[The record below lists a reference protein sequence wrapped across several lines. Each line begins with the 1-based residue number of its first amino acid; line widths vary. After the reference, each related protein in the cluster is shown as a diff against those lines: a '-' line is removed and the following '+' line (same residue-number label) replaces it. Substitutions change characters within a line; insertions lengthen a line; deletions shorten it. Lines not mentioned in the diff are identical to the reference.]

1 LDDFGLCGEK
11 WLAVSCFKEIILAVP
26 EIFNSIEQTGLS
38 RWVRYSPSIF
48 GFYFILLC
56 HTIGLSLLVGGNAI
70 IAMRILGIA
79 PGLPLKP
86 MKQLFNL
93 MFVGLGINIT
103 TGLLLLTGYPTKA
116 LTDYD
121 FYVKIS
127 FITLGVITMFKIY
140 ENVFADPAL
149 TESDMIAKGKT
160 LAKFSLVFWIAAIWA
175 GRMLSETYTYITYG
189 HKYAR

>member
-1 LDDFGLCGEK
+1 
-11 WLAVSCFKEIILAVP
+11 
-26 EIFNSIEQTGLS
+26 
-38 RWVRYSPSIF
+38 
-48 GFYFILLC
+48 
-56 HTIGLSLLVGGNAI
+56 LLVGGNAVI
-70 IAMRILGIA
+70 DLRILGIA
-79 PGLPLKP
+79 SGLPLKP
-86 MKQLFNL
+86 MKQLFGF
-93 MFVGLGINIT
+93 MFVGLGINIA

-127 FITLGVITMFKIY
+127 FITLGVITMFKVY
-140 ENVFADPAL
+140 ERVFSDPSL
-149 TESDMIAKGKT
+149 SESDMVARGKT

>member
-1 LDDFGLCGEK
+1 M
-11 WLAVSCFKEIILAVP
+11 AVP
-26 EIFNSIEQTGLS
+26 EFLNTIEQTGLS
-38 RWVRYSPSIF
+38 KWVRYSPSVF

-70 IAMRILGIA
+70 IAMRILGVA

-86 MKQLFNL
+86 MKQLYTF
-93 MFVGLGINIT
+93 MFVGLGINVV

-121 FYVKIS
+121 FYLKMT
-127 FITLGVITMFKIY
+127 FITLGVVTMFKTY
-140 ENVFADPAL
+140 ERVFSNASLSEAD
-149 TESDMIAKGKT
+149 MVAKGKS
-160 LAKFSLVFWIAAIWA
+160 LAKFSLAFWIAAIWA

>member
-1 LDDFGLCGEK
+1 M
-11 WLAVSCFKEIILAVP
+11 AVP

-70 IAMRILGIA
+70 IAMRILGVGR
-79 PGLPLKP
+79 GLPLKP
-86 MKQLFNL
+86 MKQLYNF
-93 MFVGLGINIT
+93 MFVGLGINIAS
-103 TGLLLLTGYPTKA
+103 GLLLLTGYPTKA

-127 FITLGVITMFKIY
+127 FITLGVITMFKMY
-140 ENVFADPAL
+140 GSVFGDASL
-149 TESDMIAKGKT
+149 TEPDMIAKGKT
-160 LAKFSLVFWIAAIWA
+160 LAKFSLAFWIAAIWA